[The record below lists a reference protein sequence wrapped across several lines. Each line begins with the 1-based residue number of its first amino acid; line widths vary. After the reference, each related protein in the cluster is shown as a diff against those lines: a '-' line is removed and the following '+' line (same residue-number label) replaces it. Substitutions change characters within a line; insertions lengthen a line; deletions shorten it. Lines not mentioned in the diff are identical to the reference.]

1 MKLAE
6 RVSTLTPSSTLA
18 ITAKAKELTKQGY
31 RVIGFGAGEPDF
43 NTPEHIIEAAYHAM
57 LKGFTKYTPSAGILE
72 LRQAIANKLFV
83 DNGLTY
89 KPQEII
95 VTNGAK
101 HALYNIFQVVL
112 NPGDEVIVPIPYWVS
127 YTEQIKLA
135 GGIPVLIK
143 GEESNEF
150 KITAEQLERAITS
163 KTKVFLLNS
172 PSNPTGTVYSK
183 AELERIAEICVKY
196 DLLVISDEIYEKLI
210 YDDVEHVSIASLND
224 EIFRRTIVVNG
235 VSKPYAMT
243 GWRIGYAA
251 GNINIIKAMNDLSS
265 HSTSNPTSFAQYASI
280 AAITGTQEPLKQM
293 NEAFKKRRNAVDEWV
308 KKMSQ
313 ISTIKPKGAFYYF
326 FNLFEV
332 INNNPQFKS
341 VDQWVER
348 LLEEEKVAVIPGSS
362 FGADNY
368 IRISFATS
376 LENINEGLNRI
387 QRFIEKYN
395 V

>member
-43 NTPEHIIEAAYHAM
+43 NTPDHIIEAAYQAM

-135 GGIPVLIK
+135 GGTPVLIK

-183 AELERIAEICVKY
+183 VELEKIAEICVKH

-251 GNINIIKAMNDLSS
+251 GDINIIKAMNDLSS
-265 HSTSNPTSFAQYASI
+265 HSTSNPTSFAQYAAI

-332 INNNPQFKS
+332 INNNPQFTS

-387 QRFIEKYN
+387 QRFIEKYT